1 MLGQFLPAQAVQAS
15 EESVLFSLCN
25 VLLFGH
31 ICTMIE
37 LQPEVNYTSIVLAPA
52 RPIQFVRAPLFSEL

>member
-1 MLGQFLPAQAVQAS
+1 MLGQFLSAQAVQAS
-15 EESVLFSLCN
+15 EERVLFSLRN

-37 LQPEVNYTSIVLAPA
+37 LQP
-52 RPIQFVRAPLFSEL
+52 